1 MKELKEINIHGLITI
16 HINLESL
23 TLNNT
28 EKDSDIRTRKREGR
42 EGRRERKREGETDR
56 QTDIYY
62 RNWLSHFWKL
72 GGLSICHLQAVEPG
86 CE

>member
-28 EKDSDIRTRKREGR
+28 EKDSDNRKRKREGR
-42 EGRRERKREGETDR
+42 EGRRERGGEGKTDR

-62 RNWLSHFWKL
+62 RNWLPHF
-72 GGLSICHLQAVEPG
+72 
-86 CE
+86 